1 MIAKT
6 VERAISIYTAMA
18 KQPIN
23 ADTRANLSRYLDVLL
38 AGGEID
44 PNRLTVH
51 ALAYLRSWDLKAAR
65 NV

>member
-6 VERAISIYTAMA
+6 VERAISIYSAMA
-18 KQPIN
+18 KHPLN
-23 ADTRANLSRYLDVLL
+23 ADTRANLSRYLDLLL

-51 ALAYLRSWDLKAAR
+51 ALAYLRRLDLKAAR
-65 NV
+65 NI